1 MVIVTRDDASYTA
14 RRMLQVSTAATA
26 TAATATAAT
35 ATAATATA
43 ATAATATA
51 AAISGHPSDDTDDS
65 LHLVEWQYLIHL
77 RYNNG

>member
-26 TAATATAAT
+26 ATATAT
-35 ATAATATA
+35 A
-43 ATAATATA
+43 ATA

>member
-14 RRMLQVSTAATA
+14 RRMLQVS
-26 TAATATAAT
+26 
-35 ATAATATA
+35 TA